1 MTKLFSIAATLLL
14 LATAP
19 VQAETVDVSTLKC
32 SELVAMN
39 TEEGGSILLWLHGY
53 YGGQSNDTTIDLDAF
68 EAIGTAIGEKCGAEP
83 ELGVMTAIKQIT
95 DEQ

>member
-1 MTKLFSIAATLLL
+1 MKKSILAATTLLL
-14 LATAP
+14 LATTSA
-19 VQAETVDVSTLKC
+19 QAEVVDVSTLKC
-32 SELVAMN
+32 SDLLAMN

-53 YGGQSNDTTIDLDAF
+53 YGGQSNDTTIDLASF
-68 EAIGTAIGEKCGAEP
+68 EATGTAIGEKCGAEP